1 MKIDN
6 EFTVSA
12 PIERAWEV
20 LTDLE
25 GIAPCL
31 PGAMLTGREG
41 DVYNGKVKIKVGPVT
56 SEYAGTASF
65 IEKDDAAHHAVIDAK
80 GRDSRGAGNAS
91 ATITA
96 DLIALGDS
104 TKVTVSTDLKITGK
118 IAQFGSGMIQEVS
131 KKLLGQFV
139 DCLEGKLMAPAD
151 EPVSTETATA
161 AAGSSAAAS
170 DTSAVAVETSTA
182 ATVSA
187 PAAATP
193 AAEAPAAPAPAPA
206 AHRTPQAEP
215 EALDVLALSRG
226 ALTKRLV
233 PVAVGVA
240 VVAAVIIYVIVR

>member
-12 PIERAWEV
+12 PIDRAWAV

-25 GIAPCL
+25 GIAPCM
-31 PGAMLTGREG
+31 PGAVLTGHDG
-41 DVYNGKVKIKVGPVT
+41 DVYQGKVKIKVGPVT

-65 IEKDDAAHHAVIDAK
+65 VEKDDATHHAVIDAK

-91 ATITA
+91 AVITA
-96 DLIALGDS
+96 DLTAVGDR
-104 TKVTVSTDLKITGK
+104 TTVTVSTDLKITGK

-139 DCLEGKLMAPAD
+139 DCLETKLTDSVQTAEPAPL
-151 EPVSTETATA
+151 T
-161 AAGSSAAAS
+161 
-170 DTSAVAVETSTA
+170 
-182 ATVSA
+182 A
-187 PAAATP
+187 PAAEP
-193 AAEAPAAPAPAPA
+193 ALAAGAAPEAAPVPVPEPA
-206 AHRTPQAEP
+206 REP

-233 PVAVGVA
+233 PVGVGAA
-240 VVAAVIIYVIVR
+240 VVAAIIVYVITR

>member
-12 PIERAWEV
+12 PIDRAWET

-25 GIAPCL
+25 GIAPCM
-31 PGAMLTGREG
+31 PGAQLTGREG

-80 GRDSRGAGNAS
+80 GRDSRGAGNAA

-96 DLIALGDS
+96 DLSADGDR

-139 DCLEGKLMAPAD
+139 DCLESKLTTPAA
-151 EPVSTETATA
+151 EPVAEPAPATA
-161 AAGSSAAAS
+161 AATEPAPVAETPVAAG
-170 DTSAVAVETSTA
+170 V
-182 ATVSA
+182 
-187 PAAATP
+187 
-193 AAEAPAAPAPAPA
+193 PAPAPEA
-206 AHRTPQAEP
+206 APSPTPARTMTPTPEP
-215 EALDVLALSRG
+215 EALDLLAVSRG
-226 ALTKRLV
+226 ALAKRLI
-233 PVAVGVA
+233 PVGVGVV
-240 VVAAVIIYVIVR
+240 VVAAIIIYVIVR